1 MNSRSLFTIPAG
13 DVITIVTFLHHI
25 SVRNLN
31 TVSLKT
37 NQTVVHAH
45 KRCNRVFPGQ
55 ILSIVLVRYYVLVRF
70 PRDADEQKKRTTL
83 HSVEV
88 HPPCQLGNKKA
99 SVKQNRKFDADD

>member
-1 MNSRSLFTIPAG
+1 MAPDSQFYGTWKTPLFPPCG
-13 DVITIVTFLHHI
+13 M
-25 SVRNLN
+25 
-31 TVSLKT
+31 K
-37 NQTVVHAH
+37 
-45 KRCNRVFPGQ
+45 RVFPGQ